1 MITPRA
7 RLFNMALII
16 VWASLGGAYIGD
28 DGPSGND
35 FVGVLMITASFFY
48 ALSALAG
55 ADNHNDKKR

>member
-1 MITPRA
+1 
-7 RLFNMALII
+7 MALII